1 MRTHPR
7 LPAHFPSVCR
17 QPTLGQLA
25 CWLPEGR
32 MREKRELPTFL
43 NYPNK
48 HVFPVEGPALKVRGA

>member
-1 MRTHPR
+1 
-7 LPAHFPSVCR
+7 
-17 QPTLGQLA
+17 
-25 CWLPEGR
+25 